1 MSKEKFIDIEKLIE
15 SKNPRLLQALPKFI
29 LRYLKKI
36 LHEREINEFLAEH
49 GDKKNEQFCHE
60 VMRYFNIQV
69 KFHGIENIPKE
80 GPVILAMNH
89 PLGGMDGIAFISAF
103 SAYRKDIKFIV
114 NDILLNLKNL
124 SDMFVGVNK
133 HGKNKVSVRKQI
145 NDAFSSE
152 GVLCIFPAG
161 LVSRKIK
168 GDIRDLEWK
177 KTFVTYARSKKR
189 QVVPI
194 YIDGKLSRFFYGL
207 YKFRKFLRIKANI
220 EMLYLSNEM
229 FKQRNR
235 TIHFHIGKPI
245 DGSNFRPE
253 LNEYMAAQEYKKE
266 VYSIKSNL

>member
-1 MSKEKFIDIEKLIE
+1 MSKKKFIDIEKLIE
-15 SKNPRLLQALPKFI
+15 SKNPRLLQVLPKFI

-133 HGKNKVSVRKQI
+133 HGKNKISVRKQI

-177 KTFVTYARSKKR
+177 KTFV
-189 QVVPI
+189 
-194 YIDGKLSRFFYGL
+194 
-207 YKFRKFLRIKANI
+207 
-220 EMLYLSNEM
+220 
-229 FKQRNR
+229 
-235 TIHFHIGKPI
+235 
-245 DGSNFRPE
+245 
-253 LNEYMAAQEYKKE
+253 
-266 VYSIKSNL
+266 